1 MYRCFC
7 GDSQCSECGSLQ
19 GTIHVEDDMHIGY
32 QKPDRGLAM
41 LCVAIA
47 YAAFKALGQAEP
59 SGGEIEVA
67 GWKFNRWEIE
77 NAEQLLGVKTRVRAS
92 IAVDCL
98 IDYWHFAGDRMRKRS
113 VRTDFG
119 ALLGKPERVTVD
131 WREIRA

>member
-1 MYRCFC
+1 MTT
-7 GDSQCSECGSLQ
+7 Q